1 MSRLKLTGPALLVT
15 LVVSWPALQHS
26 VIDHTLPLQ
35 SMLIRLGLALLFS
48 MVAFAC
54 LSAVVDS
61 YRLQNAVRRRREEAA
76 APRRRADDEAAPSS

>member
-1 MSRLKLTGPALLVT
+1 MSRLKLSGPALIVA

-26 VIDHTLPLQ
+26 MIDHTLSVQ

-61 YRLQNAVRRRREEAA
+61 YRLQNVLRRRREEAA
-76 APRRRADDEAAPSS
+76 APRRRADDEAARSS